1 MECGL
6 SSSIIQ
12 FYKSDAKADLASLHY
27 VTFIEPLAV
36 FSIEPLSFTSLPF
49 HNNSNKVVLQTK
61 PHDPFLLL
69 KDHYFVVT
77 LLHKNTYAIHF
88 EDLLQEMLHFF
99 SLPYVEC

>member
-1 MECGL
+1 
-6 SSSIIQ
+6 
-12 FYKSDAKADLASLHY
+12 
-27 VTFIEPLAV
+27 
-36 FSIEPLSFTSLPF
+36 
-49 HNNSNKVVLQTK
+49 VLQTK